1 VASISAS
8 QDHWGFSP
16 GIYPWFRFQDW
27 PFPDVLGFDPRVWP
41 VHGFNFG
48 LITLGWFR
56 TKAMDRL
63 MDLQAF
69 CDGKLAKTMKG
80 KGNFEVPPK
89 VRTKRYST

>member
-1 VASISAS
+1 
-8 QDHWGFSP
+8 
-16 GIYPWFRFQDW
+16 
-27 PFPDVLGFDPRVWP
+27 
-41 VHGFNFG
+41 

-56 TKAMDRL
+56 IKAMDRL

-89 VRTKRYST
+89 VCT